1 MCALGA
7 CSTVQDVPMP
17 WDAKEPRDAET
28 PMTAPASLAGT
39 DWTRIGSSIRGK
51 PIEAATFGTGTRRI
65 YVIAGI
71 AGDETEGPRLAPQLP
86 DELLAISGL
95 SDVTIRIVRNMNP
108 DGAGAKTR
116 ANIRGVDLSRNW
128 PSKDFHADATSG
140 SRAAS
145 ELETNAVFADMTK
158 FKPDLVIALRSSSRG
173 ASEVRFEGPGL
184 LSGQAFVRGA
194 RQQDPKWRLVPP
206 SETSLPGSI
215 ESLVGRDWKKPILSV
230 EYYRGREL
238 EVSTKATRDGL
249 LAIASLPEIVPA
261 AAKTTQAKQAA
272 AKGKAMPSSKAKG
285 PAIASEENR

>member
-1 MCALGA
+1 
-7 CSTVQDVPMP
+7 MP

-28 PMTAPASLAGT
+28 PMTAPAGLAGT

-51 PIEAATFGTGTRRI
+51 PIEAATFGAGTRRI
-65 YVIAGI
+65 YVIAGMQ
-71 AGDETEGPRLAPQLP
+71 GDESEGPRLAPQLP

-95 SDVTIRIVRNMNP
+95 SNVTIRIVRNMNP
-108 DGAGAKTR
+108 DASATKSRT
-116 ANIRGVDLSRNW
+116 NIRGVDLSRNW
-128 PSKDFHADATSG
+128 PSKDFRADTGTG

-145 ELETNAVFADMTK
+145 ELEINAVLADMTK
-158 FKPDLVIALRSSSRG
+158 FKPDLVISLRSSSRG

-206 SETSLPGSI
+206 SETTLPGSI

-249 LAIASLPEIVPA
+249 LAIASLPEIVPVA
-261 AAKTTQAKQAA
+261 ARTQQGKPVA